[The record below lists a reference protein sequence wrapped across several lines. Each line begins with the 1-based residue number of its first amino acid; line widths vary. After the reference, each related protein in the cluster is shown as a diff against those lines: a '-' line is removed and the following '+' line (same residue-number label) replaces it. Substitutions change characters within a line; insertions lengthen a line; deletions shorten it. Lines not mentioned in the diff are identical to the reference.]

1 MRKISPCAFALLF
14 VASCSVSSCSNTP
27 SNSFKSIEEQT
38 TKSKNNPYSN
48 PTYPLLNNEKMPTY
62 TADPYVLRDDD
73 GTYYMYC
80 TQTEV
85 YANEEFKSFKAGPV
99 FDSIDLIN
107 WTYVSDVLSN

>member
-14 VASCSVSSCSNTP
+14 VASCSISSCSNTP
-27 SNSFKSIEEQT
+27 SNFFKSIDKQITETE
-38 TKSKNNPYSN
+38 NNPYSN
-48 PTYPLLNNEKMPTY
+48 PTYPLLNNEKKPTY
-62 TADPYVLRDDD
+62 TADPFVLRDAD

-85 YANEEFKSFKAGPV
+85 YANKKFKTFKAGPV
-99 FDSIDLIN
+99 FFFFFLVN